1 MSSWDVVTRP
11 SGISGQGLFTTRAF
25 SPGEIIAPYLGKI
38 LTSRPVKLSESAAT
52 YILEIKP
59 GLWMDGSDSQNPARS
74 ANHSCEPNAE
84 LVMNEA
90 ETFANLCATSHILPG
105 DEITFD
111 YGFSLSES
119 LFNPCKCGKMS
130 CPGKIIAEPLRPAL
144 RRHLRFLRRRD

>member
-1 MSSWDVVTRP
+1 MSNGDVVTRP
-11 SGISGQGLFTTRAF
+11 SSISGQGLFATRAF
-25 SPGEIIAPYLGKI
+25 SPGEIIAPYLGKV
-38 LTSRPVKLSESAAT
+38 LTARPVKSPESSAT

-59 GLWMDGSDSQNPARS
+59 GLWIDGADIQNPARS

-84 LVMNEA
+84 LVMSETG
-90 ETFANLCATSHILPG
+90 TFANLRATSQIIPG
-105 DEITFD
+105 DEISFD

-119 LFNPCKCGKMS
+119 LFNPCTCGKMS

>member
-11 SGISGQGLFTTRAF
+11 SSISGQGLFATRTF

-38 LTSRPVKLSESAAT
+38 LTSRPVKSSESAST

-59 GLWMDGSDSQNPARS
+59 GLWIDGTDSQNPART
-74 ANHSCEPNAE
+74 ANHSCEANAD
-84 LVMNEA
+84 LVMNET
-90 ETFANLCATSHILPG
+90 ETFANLTALSHILPG

-119 LFNPCKCGKMS
+119 LFNPCSCGKMS
-130 CPGKIIAEPLRPAL
+130 CAGKIIAEPLRPAL

>member
-11 SGISGQGLFTTRAF
+11 SSISGQGLFATRTF

-38 LTSRPVKLSESAAT
+38 LTSRPVKSSESTST

-59 GLWMDGSDSQNPARS
+59 GLWIDGTDSQNPART
-74 ANHSCEPNAE
+74 ANHSCEANAE
-84 LVMNEA
+84 LVMNE
-90 ETFANLCATSHILPG
+90 TLANLCALSHILPG

-119 LFNPCKCGKMS
+119 LFNPCSCGKMS
-130 CPGKIIAEPLRPAL
+130 CAGKIIAEPLRPAL

>member
-1 MSSWDVVTRP
+1 MSSWDVASRP
-11 SGISGQGLFTTRAF
+11 SAISGHGLFATRAF
-25 SPGEIIAPYLGKI
+25 SPGEIIAPYLGKV
-38 LTSRPVKLSESAAT
+38 LTARPIKSSESSAT

-59 GLWMDGSDSQNPARS
+59 GLWIDGSDIQNPARS

-84 LVMNEA
+84 LLLIESAN
-90 ETFANLCATSHILPG
+90 FANLCASSHILPG

-119 LFNPCKCGKMS
+119 LFYPCTCGKMS

>member
-11 SGISGQGLFTTRAF
+11 SSISGQGLFAIRTF
-25 SPGEIIAPYLGKI
+25 SPGEMIAPYLGKI
-38 LTSRPVKLSESAAT
+38 LTSRELKSPDSPQT
-52 YILEIKP
+52 YLLEIKP
-59 GLWMDGSDSQNPARS
+59 GLWIDGTDHQNPARS

-90 ETFANLCATSHILPG
+90 ETFAKLQALQLIQPG

-119 LFNPCKCGKMS
+119 LFNPGTCGKMT
-130 CPGKIIAEPLRPAL
+130 CAGKIIATPLRPAL

>member
-11 SGISGQGLFTTRAF
+11 SSISGQGLFATRAF
-25 SPGEIIAPYLGKI
+25 SPDEIIAPYMGEI
-38 LTSRPVKLSESAAT
+38 LTSRPIKSSESTAT

-59 GLWMDGSDSQNPARS
+59 GLWIDGTDSQNPTRT

-84 LVMNEA
+84 LLMNEN
-90 ETFANLCATSHILPG
+90 ETFANLRAMSQILPG

-119 LFNPCKCGKMS
+119 LFNPCSCGKMS
-130 CPGKIIAEPLRPAL
+130 CPGKIVAEPLRPAL

>member
-1 MSSWDVVTRP
+1 MSNGDVVTRP
-11 SGISGQGLFTTRAF
+11 SAISGQGLFATRGF
-25 SPGEIIAPYLGKI
+25 SPGEIIAPYLGKVF
-38 LTSRPVKLSESAAT
+38 TARPVKSSESAAT

-59 GLWMDGSDSQNPARS
+59 GLWLDGSDIQNPARS

-84 LVMNEA
+84 LVINET
-90 ETFANLCATSHILPG
+90 ETFANLRAASDILAG

-119 LFNPCKCGKMS
+119 LFNLCTCGKMS
-130 CPGKIIAEPLRPAL
+130 CLGKIIAEPLRPAL

>member
-1 MSSWDVVTRP
+1 MSNWDVATRL
-11 SGISGQGLFTTRAF
+11 SAISGQGLFAIRTF

-38 LTSRPVKLSESAAT
+38 LTSRPVKSSESSAT
-52 YILEIKP
+52 YILEVKP
-59 GLWMDGSDSQNPARS
+59 GLWIDGSDSQNPARA

-84 LVMNEA
+84 LVMNET
-90 ETFANLCATSHILPG
+90 ETFANLRASSQILAG

-119 LFNPCKCGKMS
+119 LFNPCTCGKMS

>member
-1 MSSWDVVTRP
+1 MSSWDVATRP
-11 SGISGQGLFTTRAF
+11 SSISGQGLFATRAF
-25 SPGEIIAPYLGKI
+25 SPGEVLAPYLGKV
-38 LTSRPVKLSESAAT
+38 LTARPIKSSESSAT

-59 GLWMDGSDSQNPARS
+59 GLWLDGSDIQNPARS

-84 LVMNEA
+84 LVMNETEA
-90 ETFANLCATSHILPG
+90 FANLRALSHILPG

-119 LFNPCKCGKMS
+119 LFNPCTCGKMS
-130 CPGKIIAEPLRPAL
+130 CAGKIIAEPLRPAL

>member
-1 MSSWDVVTRP
+1 MSNGDVVTRP
-11 SGISGQGLFTTRAF
+11 SAISGQGLFATRAF
-25 SPGEIIAPYLGKI
+25 SSGEIIAPYLGKV
-38 LTSRPVKLSESAAT
+38 LTSRPIKSSESSAT

-59 GLWMDGSDSQNPARS
+59 GLWIDGSDIQNPARS

-84 LVMNEA
+84 LVLNET
-90 ETFANLCATSHILPG
+90 ENLANLRAASHIILG

-119 LFNPCKCGKMS
+119 LFNPCTCGKMS

>member
-1 MSSWDVVTRP
+1 
-11 SGISGQGLFTTRAF
+11 
-25 SPGEIIAPYLGKI
+25 
-38 LTSRPVKLSESAAT
+38 
-52 YILEIKP
+52 
-59 GLWMDGSDSQNPARS
+59 
-74 ANHSCEPNAE
+74 
-84 LVMNEA
+84 MNEA

-119 LFNPCKCGKMS
+119 LFNPCSCGKMT

>member
-11 SGISGQGLFTTRAF
+11 SSISGQGLFATRPF

-38 LTSRPVKLSESAAT
+38 LTSPPLKSSDTPPT

-59 GLWMDGSDSQNPARS
+59 GKWIDGSDLQNPARS

-84 LVMNEA
+84 LVMNES
-90 ETFANLCATSHILPG
+90 ETFANLLALLPIHPG

-119 LFNPCKCGKMS
+119 LFNPCTCGKMS
-130 CPGKIIAEPLRPAL
+130 CAGKIIATPLRPAL

>member
-11 SGISGQGLFTTRAF
+11 SAISGQGLFATRTF

-38 LTSRPVKLSESAAT
+38 LTSRPVKSPESSLT

-59 GLWMDGSDSQNPARS
+59 GLWMDGADLQNPARA

-84 LVMNEA
+84 LVMDKT
-90 ETFANLCATSHILPG
+90 ETFANLCALASILPG

-119 LFNPCKCGKMS
+119 LFSPCSCGKMS
-130 CPGKIIAEPLRPAL
+130 CPGKIIASPLRPAL